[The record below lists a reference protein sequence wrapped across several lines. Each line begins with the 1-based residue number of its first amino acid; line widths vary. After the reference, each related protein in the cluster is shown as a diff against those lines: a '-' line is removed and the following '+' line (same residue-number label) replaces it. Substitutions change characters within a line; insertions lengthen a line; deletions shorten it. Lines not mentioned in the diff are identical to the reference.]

1 MKGSSGGRWR
11 DRKSQRPPLDDGC
24 HLEVWFWWG
33 KALAENGMSGGGG
46 RVWGV
51 VRDRG
56 RLDSTPNMVYS
67 DLERMPNLRAAGI
80 RYFLPA
86 LLCRGDLTVMGTRFR
101 LTCKA
106 KRSRAS
112 VAALFTESDRSLL
125 VRTCTCADRARALS
139 TTRCRDD
146 NVRYGRAISVTL
158 SRHAC

>member
-86 LLCRGDLTVMGTRFR
+86 LLCRGDLTVMVHFSGWEEHACCWPGHAH
-101 LTCKA
+101 LPLPKCMCC
-106 KRSRAS
+106 
-112 VAALFTESDRSLL
+112 LL
-125 VRTCTCADRARALS
+125 AWNKLVPEPQPIEG
-139 TTRCRDD
+139 
-146 NVRYGRAISVTL
+146 RYGYEGKR
-158 SRHAC
+158 